1 MRRLTPNRALCSV
14 LSVAVCANGTVW
26 LWACPVSRVATLVAV
41 GATGATWANVA
52 ATGGGFRSPR
62 RCANSARVPAD
73 AGCCQRGRWR
83 DCARQPGFTFKACVH
98 LFRAANPSSTVIR
111 GRYPSSF
118 LAFVPGHDHGGVA
131 GEGRIAREM
140 E

>member
-62 RCANSARVPAD
+62 RCANSARVP
-73 AGCCQRGRWR
+73 
-83 DCARQPGFTFKACVH
+83 TFKACVH
-98 LFRAANPSSTVIR
+98 LFRAANPSSTVIG